1 MTDLTYWCALVTVGL
16 ACGFLNTLASSGS
29 AVSLPILVMLGLPE
43 MVANATNRLPVLL
56 GALTASWS
64 FARRG
69 QMDWRAAAKLVP
81 PALVGSIGGA
91 LLAERLGNRQMG
103 IVITGAVLIAL
114 VLIFTKVKKALA
126 KEQDQEP
133 EVTRGAMALIL
144 FVGFWLGF
152 IAVDGATYLLL
163 VLMLTC
169 HYALPQANAL
179 KALLLA
185 VSTAVAIVMFAR
197 GGEILWT
204 EGAIMSIGSLI
215 GASLGARLS
224 NHPQARAWTF
234 KLLVTVI
241 LLELAHLAWHYTAP
255 LRAMA

>member
-1 MTDLTYWCALVTVGL
+1 MTDLTYWAALVTVGL

-103 IVITGAVLIAL
+103 IVITGAVLVAL
-114 VLIFTKVKKALA
+114 LLIFTKVKKALS
-126 KEQDQEP
+126 KQQDLEP
-133 EVTRGAMALIL
+133 EVTRKMRSN
-144 FVGFWLGF
+144 
-152 IAVDGATYLLL
+152 
-163 VLMLTC
+163 M
-169 HYALPQANAL
+169 P
-179 KALLLA
+179 
-185 VSTAVAIVMFAR
+185 
-197 GGEILWT
+197 EIT
-204 EGAIMSIGSLI
+204 
-215 GASLGARLS
+215 R
-224 NHPQARAWTF
+224 
-234 KLLVTVI
+234 
-241 LLELAHLAWHYTAP
+241 
-255 LRAMA
+255 

>member
-1 MTDLTYWCALVTVGL
+1 MQANKPSHTSALPKLLIYLL
-16 ACGFLNTLASSGS
+16 A
-29 AVSLPILVMLGLPE
+29 VM
-43 MVANATNRLPVLL
+43 
-56 GALTASWS
+56 
-64 FARRG
+64 
-69 QMDWRAAAKLVP
+69 
-81 PALVGSIGGA
+81 IGGA

-152 IAVDGATYLLL
+152 IAVDGATDLLL

>member
-1 MTDLTYWCALVTVGL
+1 MTDLTYWSVLVTVGL

-64 FARRG
+64 FTRRG
-69 QMDWRAAAKLVP
+69 QMHWPAAAKLVP

-103 IVITGAVLIAL
+103 IVITGAVLVAL
-114 VLIFTKVKKALA
+114 VLIFTKVKKALS
-126 KEQDQEP
+126 KQQNLEP

-152 IAVDGATYLLL
+152 IVVDGAAYLLW
-163 VLMLTC
+163 VLILTC

-179 KALLLA
+179 KAVLLA
-185 VSTAVAIVMFAR
+185 VSTAVAIAMFAQ
-197 GGEILWT
+197 GGQILWT

-224 NHPQARAWTF
+224 NHPHARARTF
-234 KLLVTVI
+234 KLLVVVI
-241 LLELAHLAWHYTAP
+241 LLELAHLGWHYTAP
-255 LRAMA
+255 LRAMT

>member
-1 MTDLTYWCALVTVGL
+1 MTDWAYWGALAAVGL

-29 AVSLPILVMLGLPE
+29 AVSLPVLVMLGLPE
-43 MVANATNRLPVLL
+43 MVANATNRVPVLL

-64 FARRG
+64 FARGG
-69 QMDWRAAAKLVP
+69 QMDWRAAAKLAP

-91 LLAERLGNRQMG
+91 QLAGRLGNRQMG
-103 IVITGAVLIAL
+103 IVITGAVLMAL
-114 VLIFTKVKKALA
+114 VLIFTQVKKALTQ
-126 KEQDQEP
+126 KHGLKP

-144 FVGFWLGF
+144 LVGFWLGF
-152 IAVDGATYLLL
+152 IAVDGGTYLLL

-179 KALLLA
+179 KALCLA
-185 VSTAVAIVMFAR
+185 VCTAVAIATFAQ
-197 GGEILWT
+197 GGQILWT

-215 GASLGARLS
+215 GASLGVRLS

-255 LRAMA
+255 LRAMT